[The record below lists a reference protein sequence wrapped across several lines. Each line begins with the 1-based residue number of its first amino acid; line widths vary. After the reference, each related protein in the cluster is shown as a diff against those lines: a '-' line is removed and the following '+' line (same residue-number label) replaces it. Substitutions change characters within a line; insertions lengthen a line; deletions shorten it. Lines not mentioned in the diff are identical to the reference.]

1 MRLRRLE
8 SHDPS
13 VRRTPLLLMALSL
26 ALGCFSLASFQAAR
40 AFQVD
45 DAFAPASGPAR
56 VIAQG
61 VAALPA
67 GDAVWRTVRARAPL
81 PADAAFEERPLGFV
95 LATTGP
101 MLLVDQVTGEQVRLG
116 TGEAAFTRAG
126 AMQQRSSLGAEPVSY
141 LSIELVA
148 ADAPSPPAGTTV
160 LQPGQPFPAPAGLH
174 DLDLLGATLEDGES
188 FTIPDSGAK
197 NVVLITEGAAGV
209 SRGGGEPVV
218 LLAGEAASFS
228 GALDITP
235 APDGGAEALVSFVV
249 AMIGPE
255 APAPAG
261 IAAPTSPPAT
271 DSTADPATPAA
282 VAGQGSISIQVFA
295 CPPGMNAQ
303 NVAAAACAPMAE
315 GFDMTLSGDA
325 LPTPLTRA
333 DAVSDGATITWSG
346 LPYGGYVL
354 SDIVLPPGMTDFS
367 LSAANASGD
376 PASGYTVTLDDA
388 NPALPVRVYLFSPG

>member
-1 MRLRRLE
+1 MRRC
-8 SHDPS
+8 
-13 VRRTPLLLMALSL
+13 LLLPGLVL
-26 ALGCFSLASFQAAR
+26 ALAISPLMAFQAAN

-45 DAFAPASGPAR
+45 ETFSPASGAAQ

-61 VAALPA
+61 VSPLPA
-67 GDAVWRTVRARAPL
+67 GDAVWRTVRTRAPL
-81 PADAAFEERPLGFV
+81 LAEAGFEERPLGFV
-95 LATTGP
+95 LASAGP
-101 MLLVDQVTGEQVRLG
+101 LLLVDEASGDQVRLG
-116 TGEAAFTRAG
+116 TGEAAFTPAGSTQLRA
-126 AMQQRSSLGAEPVSY
+126 SLGAQPVSY

-148 ADAPSPPAGTTV
+148 ADAPPPPAGATV
-160 LQPGQPFPAPAGLH
+160 LQPGQPFLPPSGLH
-174 DLDLLGATLEDGES
+174 DLDLLSATLGPGEA

-197 NVVLITEGAAGV
+197 NVVLITDGAAGV

-228 GALDITP
+228 GALDIAP
-235 APDGGAEALVSFVV
+235 APDGGAEAFVSFVA
-249 AMIGPE
+249 AMVGPE
-255 APAPAG
+255 VPAPLG

-271 DSTADPATPAA
+271 DSPADQATPAA
-282 VAGQGSISIQVFA
+282 VTGQGSISIQVFA

-333 DAVSDGATITWSG
+333 DAVSDGATITWGG

-376 PASGYTVTLDDA
+376 PDSGYAVTLNDA
-388 NPALPVRVYLFSPG
+388 SPALPVRVYLFSPG